1 MAAQTLERCNAR
13 LARIHGQGLHR
24 SSVGDVM
31 QTPLMAN
38 AAHSPAAPAVQTS
51 EEARHGR

>member
-1 MAAQTLERCNAR
+1 MHGF
-13 LARIHGQGLHR
+13 ARIHSQGLHR

-38 AAHSPAAPAVQTS
+38 AAHSPAAAAVQTS
-51 EEARHGR
+51 DEAGHGR

>member
-1 MAAQTLERCNAR
+1 MHGF
-13 LARIHGQGLHR
+13 ARIHSRGLHR

-38 AAHSPAAPAVQTS
+38 TAHSPAAAALQTS
-51 EEARHGR
+51 DEAGHGR

>member
-1 MAAQTLERCNAR
+1 MRGFAG
-13 LARIHGQGLHR
+13 IHSRGLHR

-38 AAHSPAAPAVQTS
+38 AAHSPAAAAVQTS
-51 EEARHGR
+51 DQAGHGR

>member
-1 MAAQTLERCNAR
+1 MHGF
-13 LARIHGQGLHR
+13 ARIHSQRLHR

-38 AAHSPAAPAVQTS
+38 AAHSPAAAAVQTS
-51 EEARHGR
+51 DEAGHGR